1 MENKLKKQLT
11 NRLIVLFFLIF
22 IQLLVVLVLVFRLRD
37 IAYWID
43 IFLSIISY
51 GMVIYVVNRKDNM
64 AYKLAWSILIL
75 LSPIAGGVLYLMFG
89 GRTIPKKLRVA
100 NLGYNKHFKDGR
112 DTNKVLEDLKEHDLD
127 AYKVFNYGYNVS
139 SFDVYQD
146 TDVTFYE
153 IGEKWHEALLEEL
166 VKAKHFILM
175 EYFIIEEGKMW
186 NSILEVLKQKVKE
199 KVKVI
204 LIYDD
209 FGCATNIP
217 SDYYKELRKYG
228 IEAYRFNPLRPA
240 LAVQMNNRDHR
251 KICVIDNNVG
261 FCGGVNLADEYI
273 NEKVRFGHW
282 KDNAVKLHG
291 KAVTTLTL
299 MFLQMYAYLANN
311 NVDYKDYIINCDKVD
326 SCGYVQGYC
335 DSPNDNEDIGLNMH
349 INLINAAKKYV
360 YIYTPY
366 LVITAELEKALILAS
381 KSGVE
386 VIICTPHIPDKWY
399 VFLITRSSY
408 QSLIEAGVKI
418 YEYTPGFIHAK
429 SFIVDGEYGLCGT
442 VNTDYRS
449 YYLHYECGVLYYKVD
464 AIKKMEEDFLD
475 TLKKSQKISLDDCKE
490 GYLGTKILQAI
501 LKLFA
506 PLF

>member
-11 NRLIVLFFLIF
+11 NRLIILFFLIF
-22 IQLLVVLVLVFRLRD
+22 IQLLVVLLLVFHLRD

-43 IFLSIISY
+43 ICLSIISY

-75 LSPIAGGVLYLMFG
+75 LFPIAGGVLYLMFG
-89 GRTIPKKLRVA
+89 GRTIPKKLRAA
-100 NLGYNKHFKDGR
+100 NLGYNKHFKDGH
-112 DTNKVLEDLKEHDLD
+112 DTHKVLEELKEQDLD
-127 AYKVFNYGYNVS
+127 AYKVFNYGYNIS
-139 SFDVYQD
+139 NFDVYQD
-146 TDVTFYE
+146 TDVKFYE

-166 VKAKHFILM
+166 VKAKHFILL

-186 NSILEVLKQKVKE
+186 DSILEVLKQKVKE
-199 KVKVI
+199 NVKVI

-217 SDYYKELRKYG
+217 SDYYKVLRKSG

-261 FCGGVNLADEYI
+261 FCGGINLADEYI

-299 MFLQMYAYLANN
+299 MFLQMYTYLADNA
-311 NVDYKDYIINCDKVD
+311 VDYKDYIVNCDTVE
-326 SCGYVQGYC
+326 SSGYVQAYC

-366 LVITAELEKALILAS
+366 LVMTAELEKALVLAS
-381 KSGVE
+381 KSGIE
-386 VIICTPHIPDKWY
+386 VIVCTPHIPDKWY
-399 VFLITRSSY
+399 VFLITRSNY
-408 QSLIEAGVKI
+408 RSLIEAGVKI

-475 TLKKSQKISLDDCKE
+475 TLKKSQRIRLTDCKE
-490 GYLGTKILQAI
+490 GYLRTKILQAI